1 MTRAVPARRPPVA
14 PPTRPPLRPRT
25 GWPALLAL
33 ALAACG
39 PEGGPADQPAGGVPA
54 AAHEPI
60 DWPAGTV
67 LAVDDRPLTLDE
79 VDLASVWIERIQP
92 EVSGRQL
99 RRLALTNVTLMQAL
113 AELSAAP
120 GERQRARA
128 EAEER
133 LEAARAGELAGPPG
147 PDGGLGEV
155 AEGNWQVLG
164 IPLWGQALDWE
175 PDTWHLIEEPGRFVV
190 ARKLKRTDEI
200 HPTAISLRIDAF
212 VFPYLPAD
220 LALESTID
228 DHRLTFVDPS
238 WREIVPEHTQYRM
251 GVHSSP

>member
-1 MTRAVPARRPPVA
+1 MTGAAPARRPSVA
-14 PPTRPPLRPRT
+14 PSKRTPTPGL
-25 GWPALLAL
+25 ALLAL
-33 ALAACG
+33 ALGACG
-39 PEGGPADQPAGGVPA
+39 PGSDPAGRPAGGTA
-54 AAHEPI
+54 AAAAEPI

-67 LAVDDRPLTLDE
+67 LAVDDRPITLDE

-113 AELSAAP
+113 AELSAEA
-120 GERQRARA
+120 GERERARA

-133 LEAARAGELAGPPG
+133 LAAARAGELAGPPN

-155 AEGNWQVLG
+155 VEGNWQVLG

-175 PDTWHLIEEPGRFVV
+175 PDTWNLIEEPGRFVV
-190 ARKLKRTDEI
+190 ARSLKRTDEI
-200 HPTAISLRIDAF
+200 HPTAISLRLDAF
-212 VFPYLPAD
+212 VFPYLPED
-220 LALESTID
+220 LALERAID

>member
-1 MTRAVPARRPPVA
+1 VTSIPTRSPARHRARFPA
-14 PPTRPPLRPRT
+14 
-25 GWPALLAL
+25 ALLAL

-39 PEGGPADQPAGGVPA
+39 SEAGPAAPPARA
-54 AAHEPI
+54 AAPVEPQPI

-67 LAVDDRPLTLDE
+67 LAVDDRPITLDE

-113 AELSAAP
+113 AELSAEP

-133 LEAARAGELAGPPG
+133 LAALSAGELAGPPN

-175 PDTWHLIEEPGRFVV
+175 PDSWQLIEEPGRFVV
-190 ARKLKRTDEI
+190 ARRLKRTDEI
-200 HPTAISLRIDAF
+200 HPTAISLSIDAF
-212 VFPYLPAD
+212 VFPYLPED
-220 LALESTID
+220 LVLERAID